1 MWATTD
7 QIREPGRTW
16 LSLME
21 MSAVS
26 GFVPIVL
33 DGLEGQPERPWDSGE
48 LDPRPHPTPDDLD
61 EAIVFRQRWN
71 MGVPAGLLPPSER
84 PRPLTFP
91 GAEFSAE
98 PEFDGDDEE
107 REFLEL
113 SAPWGIGFPGLGLAE
128 RAVGDPETFQR
139 AVEGAASGRIG
150 LVETRRPADVLHT
163 IGWLGA
169 VNHFVSESGAT
180 PLSVMMRSWED
191 RFGAKLFRLGFDTL
205 VFAVER
211 PPSTE
216 ESALAIAAE
225 HFAFAGTDG
234 FEAYQDASVDSI
246 RTLAAVLLRNP
257 MWRFWFD

>member
-180 PLSVMMRSWED
+180 PLSVMTAPVNLGETESS
-191 RFGAKLFRLGFDTL
+191 GNHCAVVVASSGRL
-205 VFAVER
+205 
-211 PPSTE
+211 
-216 ESALAIAAE
+216 I
-225 HFAFAGTDG
+225 H
-234 FEAYQDASVDSI
+234 
-246 RTLAAVLLRNP
+246 AAVGSSGGVGTFRTNRSG
-257 MWRFWFD
+257 WAA